1 VDETGT
7 PDASPRQRYALG
19 IEYDG
24 SEFSGW
30 QRLSKPGGPGLRG
43 EPTVQAAV
51 EDAVSFVAGSRVD
64 VVCAGRTDAG
74 VHASGQVVHFDSPVR
89 RDPRGWTLGVT
100 SRLPPSVCVRW
111 CVPVAPDFHARFSAR
126 SRRYS
131 YRILNRAVRPA
142 LQRQYLSWE
151 RRPLDTDA
159 MHRAAQALV
168 GENDFSAFRT
178 VHCQAAHA
186 RRDLQEIAVRRDGDI
201 VEVQVQAN
209 AFLHHMV
216 RNIVGSL
223 LMVGR
228 GEQGEAWIGELL
240 AGRDRTVA
248 GPTAPS
254 AGLVFLGPRYPAQW
268 RLPAEV
274 SL

>member
-1 VDETGT
+1 MDDVGT
-7 PDASPRQRYALG
+7 PGASLRQRYALG

-30 QRLSKPGGPGLRG
+30 QRLSRPGEPDLRG

-51 EDAVSFVAGSRVD
+51 EEAASFVAGSRID

-89 RDPRGWTLGVT
+89 RDPRGWTLGIT

-111 CVPVAPDFHARFSAR
+111 CVPVDPDFHARFSAR

-142 LQRQYLSWE
+142 LHRKTLSWE
-151 RRPLDTDA
+151 RRPLDAGA
-159 MHRAAQALV
+159 MHRAAQVLV

-186 RRDLQEIAVRRDGDI
+186 RRDLQQIVVGRDGDI

-223 LMVGR
+223 SMVGR
-228 GEQGEAWIGELL
+228 GERGETWIGELL
-240 AGRDRTVA
+240 AGRDRTLA

-274 SL
+274 TQ